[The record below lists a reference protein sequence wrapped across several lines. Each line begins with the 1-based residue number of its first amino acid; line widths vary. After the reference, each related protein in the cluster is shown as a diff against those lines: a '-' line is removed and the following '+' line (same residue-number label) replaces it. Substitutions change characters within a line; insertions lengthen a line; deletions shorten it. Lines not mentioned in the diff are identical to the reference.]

1 MKTLALIV
9 AVFVLFGMAQVG
21 AAQER
26 WFDLKGCGIC
36 RHMANQEGLMQHIQC
51 DVHPISQGMVM
62 ILTIPAE
69 YVAKMDKAKQEMAAT
84 VARLQKGESVPMCGF
99 CLSYGNLMQKGATL
113 EEFKTPTG
121 IVTLVTSSDP
131 EVIGLIQAHA
141 NRTAD
146 EHKDMESQ
154 ISQGS

>member
-1 MKTLALIV
+1 MKIPTHFV
-9 AVFVLFGMAQVG
+9 AAFVAFHLVHVG

-36 RHMANQEGLMQHIQC
+36 QHMANQEGLMQHIQC

-84 VARLQKGESVPMCGF
+84 VARLQKGESVPLCGF
-99 CLSYGNLMQKGATL
+99 CMSYGNLMQKGAKL

-121 IVTLVTSSDP
+121 VVTLVTSSDP
-131 EVIGLIQAHA
+131 EVIRLIQAHA

-146 EHKDMESQ
+146 EHKDMEAQ